1 VVRRFRPDVL
11 QSWLYHADL
20 LGCIAARVHGG
31 SKLVWNVRCSN
42 MDVSRYGIM
51 TRLAI
56 RACAA
61 LSSLPDK
68 IVVNSHSGLRFH
80 AALGYKAAR
89 CVVVP
94 NGFDPE
100 RFKPDPDARRAVR
113 EALGAGPQ
121 ARLVGVG
128 ARYDPMKGHAVFLRA
143 AGSVARAVPE
153 ARFVLFGEGMDE
165 RNPELMHASRQEG
178 VLNRLILLG
187 RRSDVAEVM
196 NALDLLV
203 LPSIYGEG
211 LPNIVGEAMA
221 CGVPCVVSDVGDA
234 ARLVGETGVVVPPG
248 EADSLAEGV
257 LALLAR
263 PAEELGALGR
273 AARERIAQQ
282 YDLRG
287 MGRQYEELY
296 EQLAR
301 PV

>member
-1 VVRRFRPDVL
+1 
-11 QSWLYHADL
+11 
-20 LGCIAARVHGG
+20 
-31 SKLVWNVRCSN
+31 
-42 MDVSRYGIM
+42 
-51 TRLAI
+51 
-56 RACAA
+56 
-61 LSSLPDK
+61 
-68 IVVNSHSGLRFH
+68 
-80 AALGYKAAR
+80 
-89 CVVVP
+89 
-94 NGFDPE
+94 
-100 RFKPDPDARRAVR
+100 
-113 EALGAGPQ
+113 
-121 ARLVGVG
+121 
-128 ARYDPMKGHAVFLRA
+128 
-143 AGSVARAVPE
+143 
-153 ARFVLFGEGMDE
+153 
-165 RNPELMHASRQEG
+165 
-178 VLNRLILLG
+178 
-187 RRSDVAEVM
+187 M

-248 EADSLAEGV
+248 EAESLAEGV